1 MSKRKVTKSRNGTG
15 SLFQRKDGQWAASVR
30 YTAKDGTRKRK
41 VVYGRTRA
49 EAQRKM
55 EQVRSW
61 ITDDRP
67 VEQSTDTLATFLHT
81 WTQTSLAVSSRRE
94 STKQTY
100 ETVLGSLVI
109 PHLGDVKLADLT
121 ASLVEDWMRGLI
133 GEGKSA
139 ATVRKAADV
148 LAMAIDGAVRDD
160 LLRSNVVRSAQK
172 PYLGR
177 SEVRFYSSRELAAIR
192 EAAAGHR
199 MASLLEVAAYTGLRK
214 GELLALRWRDVD
226 LDGQQLRITGSLS
239 RVRGRLVRQEPKT
252 NAGTR
257 VVPLIAPALAGIQA
271 AREQQDSDRAA
282 FTGWTNPADYVF
294 TTPSGEPVDPSNL
307 GRWFR
312 KVTAAARLRSDDG
325 NVTQMRVTD
334 GSWHTLRHSAAS
346 NLLRAGVPMIVVS
359 RLLGHSKIQ
368 ITIDLYGHL
377 TNSDIA
383 DAVTAG
389 FTGYG
394 EQDGGE
400 NVVPLRAVNL

>member
-15 SLFQRKDGQWAASVR
+15 SLFQRKDGQWAASLR

-55 EQVRSW
+55 EQVRAW
-61 ITDDRP
+61 IADDRP